1 MTRRETILPIM
12 DLHVNG
18 PAGIPEAAGKFID
31 AMGAGRVFA
40 FRAPMG
46 AGKTTFISEVCRQL
60 GVDDDSGSPTFSIV
74 NEYRDGEGKPVY
86 HFDFYRV
93 ESMEEALD
101 LGLDDYF
108 YSGALC
114 FLEWPENIR
123 ELLPEEA
130 IDVVITVEADGSRTI
145 SF

>member
-1 MTRRETILPIM
+1 MELII
-12 DLHVNG
+12 NG
-18 PAGIPEAAGKFID
+18 PAALPAAAGKFID
-31 AMGAGRVFA
+31 AMGERRIFA

-60 GVDDDSGSPTFSIV
+60 GVADDSGSPTFSIV
-74 NEYRDGEGKPVY
+74 NEYRDGGGKPVY

-114 FLEWPENIR
+114 FIEWPENIGG
-123 ELLPEEA
+123 LLPAEA
-130 IDVVITVEADGSRTI
+130 TDVAITVGADGSRTL